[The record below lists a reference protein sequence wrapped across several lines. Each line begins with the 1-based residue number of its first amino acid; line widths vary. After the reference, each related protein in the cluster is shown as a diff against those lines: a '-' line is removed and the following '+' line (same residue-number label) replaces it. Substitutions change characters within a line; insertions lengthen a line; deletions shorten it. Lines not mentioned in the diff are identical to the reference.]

1 MRFYSSLEKKK
12 KKKKAMH
19 MQSSVL
25 KDEKLCLSASL

>member
-1 MRFYSSLEKKK
+1 MRFYSSLEKKEK
-12 KKKKAMH
+12 KVMH